1 MDGGLDARRN
11 GGTRRSPSP
20 PRAEAHWAR
29 GPALVTFEVD
39 QSSVGRLET
48 AGAEVEPTQVV
59 LEVDMEP
66 LTTGRLGPLCGHG
79 YKFGA
84 HVATLVR
91 ACDDRVQDESMA
103 GPVPR
108 HVQEADQLPV
118 VSRADPPEAV
128 ALKLRLPV
136 GPGKRVVLEALTVQ
150 RLDLSV
156 GEASPPFVEDG
167 HLARMPGRERVG
179 QRGLGRPTTR

>member
-1 MDGGLDARRN
+1 V
-11 GGTRRSPSP
+11 PSVLEVADRFVVAVVRDSERQIGVTKNP
-20 PRAEAHWAR
+20 A
-29 GPALVTFEVD
+29 GPALLTFEVD
-39 QSSVGRLET
+39 QSRVGRLET

-103 GPVPR
+103 GPVP
-108 HVQEADQLPV
+108 HDVQEADSSRS
-118 VSRADPPEAV
+118 SRAQTHP
-128 ALKLRLPV
+128 RL
-136 GPGKRVVLEALTVQ
+136 
-150 RLDLSV
+150 
-156 GEASPPFVEDG
+156 
-167 HLARMPGRERVG
+167 
-179 QRGLGRPTTR
+179 